1 MQSRKPVERET
12 VNPSWFVVALQILL
26 LIERSGGGKVCS
38 SGELAEQLHS
48 HAVFLRRVFSYLV
61 RAGIAEAREGRD
73 GGYLLARPAEQITLA
88 EVYCALQIPGS
99 RPLIPFELPRGLTL
113 ESNLCA
119 AFGDIGL
126 EVEEAILQTL
136 ERYTLADLVQ
146 RAQARPERALPGE
159 P

>member
-1 MQSRKPVERET
+1 MQPREHVQSGP

-26 LIERSGGGKVCS
+26 IIERSDRGKACS
-38 SGELAEQLHS
+38 SGELAEQMHS

-88 EVYCALQIPGS
+88 EVYRALQSTGNGPAT
-99 RPLIPFELPRGLTL
+99 PFELPRGLTL
-113 ESNLCA
+113 EAGLSA
-119 AFGDIGL
+119 AFCKIGAEIEADIL
-126 EVEEAILQTL
+126 KTL

-146 RAQARPERALPGE
+146 REQVS
-159 P
+159 

>member
-1 MQSRKPVERET
+1 MQTGQHVQSGS

-26 LIERSGGGKVCS
+26 LIERSGSGKVCS

-88 EVYCALQIPGS
+88 DVYRALQSTGS
-99 RPLIPFELPRGLTL
+99 GPVTPFELPRGLTL
-113 ESNLCA
+113 EPDLCA
-119 AFGDIGL
+119 AFGDIGI
-126 EVEEAILQTL
+126 EIESAILKTL

-146 RAQARPERALPGE
+146 RAQVSHLS
-159 P
+159 

>member
-1 MQSRKPVERET
+1 MQPTAHARSGP

-26 LIERSGGGKVCS
+26 IIERYDRGKACS

-73 GGYLLARPAEQITLA
+73 GGYLLSRPAEQITLA
-88 EVYCALQIPGS
+88 EVYRALQSSGGGATM
-99 RPLIPFELPRGLTL
+99 PFELPRGLTL
-113 ESNLCA
+113 EANLCA
-119 AFGDIGL
+119 AFGEIGA
-126 EVEEAILQTL
+126 EIETGILKTL

-146 RAQARPERALPGE
+146 RA
-159 P
+159 